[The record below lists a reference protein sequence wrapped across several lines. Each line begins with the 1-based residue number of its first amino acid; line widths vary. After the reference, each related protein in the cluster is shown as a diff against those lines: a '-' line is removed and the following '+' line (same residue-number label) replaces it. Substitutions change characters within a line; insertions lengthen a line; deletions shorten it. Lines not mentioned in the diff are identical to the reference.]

1 VQHRNQPPDSTG
13 AAELSSRDAA
23 DDSSFIEGGA
33 LCQSCGACCV
43 FSAEWPR
50 FTLEDDADLARIPS
64 ALVDESGRGMR
75 CEGDRCAALIGQ
87 VGVSTSC
94 AVYSVRPEVCRT
106 CMPGD
111 EACRM
116 ARQRFGL

>member
-1 VQHRNQPPDSTG
+1 VQHLRQSPGSTE
-13 AAELSSRDAA
+13 AADLPSRDAA
-23 DDSSFIEGGA
+23 DASSFIEGGA
-33 LCQSCGACCV
+33 LCQACGACCA

-50 FTLEDDADLARIPS
+50 FTLEEDADIERIPP

-75 CEGDRCAALIGQ
+75 CDGDRCAALIGQ

-111 EACRM
+111 EACRI

>member
-1 VQHRNQPPDSTG
+1 VQHRRQPPDSTE
-13 AAELSSRDAA
+13 AADLSSRDAE
-23 DDSSFIEGGA
+23 DESSFIEGGA
-33 LCQSCGACCV
+33 LCQACGACCA

-75 CEGDRCAALIGQ
+75 CEGDRCAALMGK

-111 EACRM
+111 EACQM